1 MPEEIP
7 LDERNGAPLFRLP
20 TSLGDDPV
28 VLDFRW
34 NSSANGRRGCWY
46 MDVLDQNTKPI
57 AQGVKLVLGVNLCR
71 SSTHEIFTRN
81 LLRLVDTS
89 RTDRE
94 ATLDDLGT
102 RVVLL
107 NFRLD
112 ELFP

>member
-7 LDERNGAPLFRLP
+7 LDQRNGSPLFRLP

-28 VLDFRW
+28 ILDFRW

-46 MDVLDQNTKPI
+46 MDVLDQDAKPI
-57 AQGVKLVLGVNLCR
+57 AQGVKLLLGVNLCR
-71 SSTHEIFTRN
+71 TYTHEIIARN

-89 RTDRE
+89 RQGRE

-107 NFRLD
+107 NFPLS